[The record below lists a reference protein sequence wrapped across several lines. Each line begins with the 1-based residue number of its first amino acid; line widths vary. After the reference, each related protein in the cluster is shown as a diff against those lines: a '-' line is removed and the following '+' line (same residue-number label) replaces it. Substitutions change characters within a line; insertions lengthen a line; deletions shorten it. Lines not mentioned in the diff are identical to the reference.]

1 MDHQS
6 GLRKLSS
13 QACDDCTN
21 NDSKNT
27 SGASVSGSDKPDPEE
42 AEVDHQNEDSENIRP
57 SIRSEPSPIDKS
69 VCPSPQTNFRRH
81 TFAANFLHPTAYLHV
96 RRTNPRNSNT
106 AEVSVVEKSPKRSKS
121 VGNSSNIPSN
131 HNADSWTDYPCIV
144 RFCINMCIQGWIAL
158 LNLLM
163 AVRAIIVRMGFICFA
178 CVAIVTVVRVKNDG
192 RFWLL
197 CITIIPL
204 LLELILAIKTHLEQS
219 TNGMAISKWFSMCNF
234 AYLIC
239 ACPPIWIIELH
250 HMDQLNNSTMV
261 REQQQQLILNR
272 TNPVT
277 TLPPWLPVLEQRLPK
292 NESITIM
299 GEDIEN
305 YIAGLQ
311 LQNPE
316 LMHRQRRVRR
326 HAEMLQ
332 PKHLPLNQQKQT
344 MEQLLLLSVIVGR
357 WLMPREGLSRDQ
369 LSQLLLTNIGTAADI
384 LELFEAFNEPEVR
397 KNLFL
402 RTVILCLWQASLLQ
416 FCFNKTAVREIDE
429 DQLVRYGESFNSRRS
444 LIERTVTYVNVPSE
458 TAVSATDDELEKK
471 SVVSTRGCCSM
482 GCCYKPKNIST
493 SRSLNELEAQYRFD
507 KFCICSKVA
516 RFFCQERPCLCCETE
531 LWAIGISLM
540 LQDLPFLCLRLA
552 LIFYFN
558 VESYSNIF
566 FTCKNTL
573 LIMLQLFRSIV
584 IVSEAYSPSS
594 NSLRKDSSQ
603 SYRKFSRVYHT

>member
-1 MDHQS
+1 MLEEAAITGLLPAFSGNRNQRKPSTQKRASRNREVQIFNDNFFFLSRTSVCITKFGSLQS
-6 GLRKLSS
+6 IRCFQPCAQFRWNEQCCPVNFMQKPNKINNCRRNRMCRSVVNKPLDVLCQDDRAVFKASNSAEDIPCLLTVRIYKSFREGSAVIKLTLNKFPHESTVWLTKFVRAFYRVDRTFSGQNRLRKLSS
-13 QACDDCTN
+13 QARDDDTN
-21 NDSKNT
+21 NDSRNP
-27 SGASVSGSDKPDPEE
+27 SGASVSGSGKLDPGAADSER
-42 AEVDHQNEDSENIRP
+42 QNEDSENIRP
-57 SIRSEPSPIDKS
+57 SVKSEPRPIDDS

-81 TFAANFLHPTAYLHV
+81 TFAANFLHPSAYLHV
-96 RRTNPRNSNT
+96 RRNKPTYSST
-106 AEVSVVEKSPKRSKS
+106 AEESVVEKSPKRSKS

-131 HNADSWTDYPCIV
+131 HNADSWADYPCIV

-326 HAEMLQ
+326 HTE
-332 PKHLPLNQQKQT
+332 
-344 MEQLLLLSVIVGR
+344 
-357 WLMPREGLSRDQ
+357 
-369 LSQLLLTNIGTAADI
+369 
-384 LELFEAFNEPEVR
+384 
-397 KNLFL
+397 
-402 RTVILCLWQASLLQ
+402 
-416 FCFNKTAVREIDE
+416 
-429 DQLVRYGESFNSRRS
+429 
-444 LIERTVTYVNVPSE
+444 
-458 TAVSATDDELEKK
+458 
-471 SVVSTRGCCSM
+471 VST
-482 GCCYKPKNIST
+482 
-493 SRSLNELEAQYRFD
+493 
-507 KFCICSKVA
+507 
-516 RFFCQERPCLCCETE
+516 
-531 LWAIGISLM
+531 
-540 LQDLPFLCLRLA
+540 
-552 LIFYFN
+552 
-558 VESYSNIF
+558 
-566 FTCKNTL
+566 
-573 LIMLQLFRSIV
+573 
-584 IVSEAYSPSS
+584 VS
-594 NSLRKDSSQ
+594 
-603 SYRKFSRVYHT
+603 